1 MLNSSLRQQ
10 LNELKLTSFV
20 EQLDTNYDLYLKQD
34 LSFDEIL
41 TLLVDSEIQSRS
53 QRKIDRL
60 IKGAKFRYTSA
71 RLEDLDY
78 TPKRKLSKKMINNLA
93 NGDWVQK
100 QQNLLI
106 FGATG
111 TGKTWLSCAIGVQLC
126 RLGYETLFITAH
138 QLTEQLNDSLL
149 DGSLSKLRKRLI
161 KPKVLIIDDFALGQ
175 IDMQVAPI
183 LLEII
188 DLQSKHGSLIMT
200 SQFTIDLW
208 HDKFEDAT
216 VADAMLDRVINQ
228 AHIIE
233 IKGDSM
239 RKPAVGFE

>member
-1 MLNSSLRQQ
+1 
-10 LNELKLTSFV
+10 
-20 EQLDTNYDLYLKQD
+20 
-34 LSFDEIL
+34 
-41 TLLVDSEIQSRS
+41 
-53 QRKIDRL
+53 
-60 IKGAKFRYTSA
+60 
-71 RLEDLDY
+71 
-78 TPKRKLSKKMINNLA
+78 MINNLA
-93 NGDWVQK
+93 NGGWVQK

-138 QLTEQLNDSLL
+138 QLNEQLHDALL
-149 DGSLSKLRKRLI
+149 DGSLSRLRKRLI
-161 KPKVLIIDDFALGQ
+161 KPKVLIIDDFALSR

-200 SQFTIDLW
+200 SQFSIELW
-208 HDKFEDAT
+208 HDKFADKT
-216 VADAMLDRVINQ
+216 IADAMIDRVINQ